1 MNHENLLEKGL
12 IIDYL
17 KEFEYFC
24 FGKTDAKSYLERQMR
39 RAEKLMQM
47 YPDNQLYHLM
57 QAAALIRVGKKEEG
71 ESILKKYERN
81 HVLQFRNAQFRAC
94 FLYLAGELTD
104 DKIQKKNIVI
114 QLQKLYQKDHV
125 QPSLYWYLARLDE
138 GFAKNPEKKLAF
150 LEKQWRLGCNQNL
163 LYIEVIQTLR
173 EYPEAAGE
181 LNDFLMQCYLW
192 AQR

>member
-1 MNHENLLEKGL
+1 MNKNLLEKSL

-17 KEFEYFC
+17 KEYEYFC
-24 FGKTDAKSYLERQMR
+24 FGKADNRSYLEKQMK
-39 RAEKLMQM
+39 RAEKLWEMC
-47 YPDNQLYHLM
+47 PENQLYHLM

-81 HVLQFRNAQFRAC
+81 HVLHFRNAPFRAC

-114 QLQKLYQKDHV
+114 QLQKLYQKDNK

-138 GFAKNPEKKLAF
+138 GL
-150 LEKQWRLGCNQNL
+150 
-163 LYIEVIQTLR
+163 
-173 EYPEAAGE
+173 
-181 LNDFLMQCYLW
+181 
-192 AQR
+192 